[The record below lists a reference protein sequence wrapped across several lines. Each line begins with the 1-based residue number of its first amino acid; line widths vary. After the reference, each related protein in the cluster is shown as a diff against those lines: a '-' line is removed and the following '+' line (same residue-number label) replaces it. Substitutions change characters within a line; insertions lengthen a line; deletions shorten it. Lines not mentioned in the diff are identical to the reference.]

1 MYMYIRIC
9 MQLDPLEASTQR
21 DTKCAQIIT
30 TLELS
35 CAELTVT
42 LGQRARELE
51 GHLRSG
57 RDASQSVETREKSK
71 DGSTALLQ
79 QLRQLPQQLAR
90 NAQDLTRIRDT
101 CAVHAADVLQQ
112 LVELQHAAGVLQQEL
127 QRAREDVDEERQRH
141 ARVLQQHEVCVAVCF
156 RVLRCVAGCCS
167 VLQHVLQCALQDIHE
182 KMAEAHPSVA
192 APRGSTHE
200 FACVLQ
206 CASCVAV
213 SVAVSVAVCVA
224 VV

>member
-1 MYMYIRIC
+1 MYIRIY
-9 MQLDPLEASTQR
+9 MQLETLEAATQR
-21 DTKCAQIIT
+21 DATCAQTIT
-30 TLELS
+30 RLEVS
-35 CAELTVT
+35 CAQLTVT
-42 LGQRARELE
+42 LGQRTRELE
-51 GHLRSG
+51 EHLRSG
-57 RDASQSVETREKSK
+57 RDAAQSLETLEKSK
-71 DGSTALLQ
+71 DESAALLQ
-79 QLRQLPQQLAR
+79 KLRQLLQQLAR

-112 LVELQHAAGVLQQEL
+112 LGEVQRAAGVLQQEL
-127 QRAREDVDEERQRH
+127 QYAQEDVDEERQRH

-182 KMAEAHPSVA
+182 KMAEAHPSAA